1 MRVKKTAIALL
12 TMLFVAGAATSAAP
26 QGAPPI
32 TGSGSVITPGFGPV
46 VTIPGT
52 SSRGSTPASNAGII
66 NSNPPSIFNN
76 GSVIT
81 SPGITGG
88 PGSLT
93 GSGVSPFSTAPST
106 LLPGSL
112 SGTSGAGGGAGGG
125 GAPPAGSCADYV
137 FGVIC

>member
-1 MRVKKTAIALL
+1 MKKTAIALL
-12 TMLFVAGAATSAAP
+12 TMLFVAVAATGAAP

-32 TGSGSVITPGFGPV
+32 SGSGGVITPGFGPV

-52 SSRGSTPASNAGII
+52 SSRGSAPPSNAGII

-76 GSVIT
+76 SNVIT

-88 PGSLT
+88 LNGLSGP
-93 GSGVSPFSTAPST
+93 GVSPFSTAPST
-106 LLPGSL
+106 RLPGSL

-125 GAPPAGSCADYV
+125 GAPPAGSCVDYV

>member
-1 MRVKKTAIALL
+1 MRMKKAAIALL
-12 TMLFVAGAATSAAP
+12 TMLFVAVAATGAAP

-32 TGSGSVITPGFGPV
+32 AGSGSVGTPGFGPV

-52 SSRGSTPASNAGII
+52 SSRGSAPASSAGII

-76 GSVIT
+76 SNVIT

-88 PGSLT
+88 LNGLSGP
-93 GSGVSPFSTAPST
+93 GVSPFSTAPST

-125 GAPPAGSCADYV
+125 GAPPAGSCVDYV

>member
-1 MRVKKTAIALL
+1 MRMKKTAIALF
-12 TMLFVAGAATSAAP
+12 TMLFVAIAATGATP
-26 QGAPPI
+26 QSAPPI
-32 TGSGSVITPGFGPV
+32 TGSGSVITPGTFGPA

-52 SSRGSTPASNAGII
+52 SSLGSAPASNAGIV

-76 GSVIT
+76 NVST

-88 PGSLT
+88 FNGLSGP
-93 GSGVSPFSTAPST
+93 GVSPFSTAPST

-112 SGTSGAGGGAGGG
+112 TGASGAGGGSGGG

>member
-12 TMLFVAGAATSAAP
+12 TMLFVAGAATGAAP

-93 GSGVSPFSTAPST
+93 GSGVSPFSTAPSR